1 MEAIEVLQERWE
13 RESTRAVLEE
23 LASGETHARTA
34 WAVSFLTGHMRTVS
48 RRSGQSGQIVLPRW
62 AMEKLDVKIGDFVV
76 LDLTDHGT
84 LELRRV
90 TEAEL
95 SELVRAAVER
105 AGRLLPAGQP
115 ERELKYSDKRCEQ
128 CGEPYCARRAYQRFC
143 PSCGRLRRAAAK
155 RAYERSRAA
164 ERTGA
169 SQASAEKT
177 VVLTGA
183 SA

>member
-34 WAVSFLTGHMRTVS
+34 WAVSFLTGRMRTVS

-62 AMEKLDVKIGDFVV
+62 AMEKLGVKIGDFVV
-76 LDLTDHGT
+76 LDPTDHAT

-90 TEAEL
+90 METDL
-95 SELVRAAVER
+95 PELVRAAVDR
-105 AGRLLPAGQP
+105 AGRLLPARQP
-115 ERELKYSDKRCEQ
+115 ERELKYFDKACEQ
-128 CGEPYCARRAYQRFC
+128 CGEPYRARRAFQRFC
-143 PSCGRLRRAAAK
+143 PSCGRLRGAAAK

-169 SQASAEKT
+169 GQTTTEKT
-177 VVLTGA
+177 LA
-183 SA
+183 PR